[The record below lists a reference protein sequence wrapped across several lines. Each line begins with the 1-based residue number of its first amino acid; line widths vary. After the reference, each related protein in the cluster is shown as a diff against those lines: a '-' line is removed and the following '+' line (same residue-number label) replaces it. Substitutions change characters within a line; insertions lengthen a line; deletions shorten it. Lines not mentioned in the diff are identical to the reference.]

1 MAIPSSI
8 LDSLLLMDEYEKMLS
23 IDRISREHGL
33 SSEQVSQELANYVAA
48 TPNVQSNAN
57 QTNASASFDVTAEK
71 TAPSLPTN
79 PTAEPKYISSTSNLR
94 MRYDPTQQGAA
105 RQKSVEQAILCP
117 TCSAPL
123 GIPSQRPILVTCP
136 NCMTQ
141 SRFEN

>member
-1 MAIPSSI
+1 
-8 LDSLLLMDEYEKMLS
+8 
-23 IDRISREHGL
+23 
-33 SSEQVSQELANYVAA
+33 
-48 TPNVQSNAN
+48 
-57 QTNASASFDVTAEK
+57 
-71 TAPSLPTN
+71 
-79 PTAEPKYISSTSNLR
+79 LR